1 MFYNNKWLWILHA
14 GGVSYQNMASN
25 VGHVI
30 IVLNTHNPLNIDC
43 IFNLRPLHT
52 YNNEFY
58 KWICKWANI

>member
-1 MFYNNKWLWILHA
+1 LHA

-52 YNNEFY
+52 YNNEFH
-58 KWICKWANI
+58 K